1 MDLEKEWV
9 LRTEEMFLR
18 EEELEEGSSW
28 QHKVMHKE
36 EILRKNEDFSN
47 VYKKGKSLG
56 EQYIVFF
63 YRKNYKQ
70 INRVGFLAS
79 KKVGNSVLRNR
90 ARRLMKESY
99 RNLKNNIITGY
110 DMIFIARNKIVG
122 CKQIDVEK
130 SMKRALKRSELSIK
144 KYEKN

>member
-1 MDLEKEWV
+1 
-9 LRTEEMFLR
+9 
-18 EEELEEGSSW
+18 
-28 QHKVMHKE
+28 MHKE
-36 EILRKNEDFSN
+36 EILRKNEDFSI